1 MFIQMEPA
9 GFFMYT
15 VRLIFDLEKE
25 NSEDPLVRDYL
36 MEHELEPKYQWN
48 EELEGSQ
55 CEFMQFGGCYLG
67 KHLNSIGQIQRSI
80 VELEL
85 LTGEVEIQMES
96 LIADGVPASDS
107 QRQATIEALVKKF
120 NQESAFEANDQGELT
135 AILDGESVR
144 EAARK
149 LLAGPREEQI

>member
-15 VRLIFDLEKE
+15 VRLIFDLEEE
-25 NSEDPLVRDYL
+25 NSEDLLVRDYL

-67 KHLNSIGQIQRSI
+67 KHLNSIGQIQRRI

-85 LTGEVEIQMES
+85 LTAEVETHMES
-96 LIADGVPASDS
+96 FIADGTPANDA
-107 QRQATIEALVKKF
+107 QCQATIEALVKKF
-120 NQESAFEANDQGELT
+120 DQESAFEANDQGELT
-135 AILDGESVR
+135 AFLDGDSVR

-149 LLAGPREEQI
+149 LLARPREDQI